1 MELGCNQKDDGIQ
14 VDPHDLVVAAADHIL
29 MTIIQ
34 NIMNNLI
41 KDDQSCSIRTD
52 DGWRYT
58 EYMFMKVITDH
69 SEKEQLFEF

>member
-1 MELGCNQKDDGIQ
+1 M
-14 VDPHDLVVAAADHIL
+14 
-29 MTIIQ
+29 

-58 EYMFMKVITDH
+58 EYMFMKVITDYL
-69 SEKEQLFEF
+69 SFRKKEQLFEF

>member
-1 MELGCNQKDDGIQ
+1 M
-14 VDPHDLVVAAADHIL
+14 
-29 MTIIQ
+29 

-69 SEKEQLFEF
+69 SEKEQLFEFELQC